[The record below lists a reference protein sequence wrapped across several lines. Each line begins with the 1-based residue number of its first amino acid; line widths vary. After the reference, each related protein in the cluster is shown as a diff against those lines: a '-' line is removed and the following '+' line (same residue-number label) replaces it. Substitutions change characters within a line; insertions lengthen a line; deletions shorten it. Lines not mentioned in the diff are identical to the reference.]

1 MAELLLLE
9 ENLRF
14 SILMVDTLSTMRV
27 ERNDLYLLAVPPPS
41 SAWQSCCCWRRT

>member
-14 SILMVDTLSTMRV
+14 STLMVDTLSM
-27 ERNDLYLLAVPPPS
+27 ERNALLS
-41 SAWQSCCCWRRT
+41 LHKLLGTS

>member
-14 SILMVDTLSTMRV
+14 STLMVDTLSTMRV
-27 ERNDLYLLAVPPPS
+27 ERNNLECPISVGCPPL
-41 SAWQSCCCWRRT
+41 